1 MSAAAAT
8 ADASADAKPKKS
20 KKLLFIIIGV
30 VVLALVGGG
39 AAFFLMKKGHDEEGG
54 EEGATAAAEAP
65 EPPPPPKHDPK
76 APPTF
81 LPLDAMVVNLADEG
95 GNRFVQLAITLQ
107 LDDPKVAEDMK
118 VYMPAIRNGILM
130 LISQRTAEQMLVV
143 EGKEDLTQDIIGEIS
158 AVMGYDYEDPREDAT
173 ETEAAAAPKGK
184 KPKRKR
190 AVYNPIRGVLFS
202 SFIVQ

>member
-1 MSAAAAT
+1 MMPATTEILADQQVKPRRVRRHWLPALVLAIAGAAAA
-8 ADASADAKPKKS
+8 
-20 KKLLFIIIGV
+20 LFI
-30 VVLALVGGG
+30 L
-39 AAFFLMKKGHDEEGG
+39 KKNTAEDDYEDEET
-54 EEGATAAAEAP
+54 TAQVKAV
-65 EPPPPPKHDPK
+65 DPK
-76 APPTF
+76 SAPTF
-81 LPLDAMVVNLADEG
+81 LPLENMVVNLADAG

-107 LDDPKVAEDMK
+107 LDDPKIAEDMK

-130 LISQRTAEQMLVV
+130 LISQRTAERILSV

>member
-1 MSAAAAT
+1 MSAAAA
-8 ADASADAKPKKS
+8 AEAPANAQPKKS

-30 VVLALVGGG
+30 VALALIGGG
-39 AAFFLMKKGHDEEGG
+39 AAFFLMKKKGADGEG
-54 EEGATAAAEAP
+54 EEGTAATEEAHAP
-65 EPPPPPKHDPK
+65 EPPPKHDPK

-107 LDDPKVAEDMK
+107 LDDPKIAEDIK
-118 VYMPAIRNGILM
+118 VYMPSIRNGVLM
-130 LISQRTAEQMLVV
+130 LISQRTAEQMLAV

-158 AVMGYDYEDPREDAT
+158 QVMGYDYIDPREDEPEPEAT
-173 ETEAAAAPKGK
+173 TGKSK

>member
-39 AAFFLMKKGHDEEGG
+39 AAFFLLKKNHSEDGG
-54 EEGATAAAEAP
+54 EDGAPAAEAAH

-118 VYMPAIRNGILM
+118 VYMPAIRNGILL

-143 EGKEDLTQDIIGEIS
+143 QGKEDLTQDIIGEIS
-158 AVMGYDYEDPREDAT
+158 AVMGYDYEDPRAD
-173 ETEAAAAPKGK
+173 EAAADAETPAKGK